1 MKVYGH
7 PASTCTRKV
16 LTTLAEKNH
25 TADFVMIDIMKG
37 EGHTPEYL
45 ARQPWGQVPVL
56 EEDDG
61 WQLFESRA
69 IIRHLDA
76 TLPGPALTP
85 ANARDRA
92 RMEQWISIESA
103 NFTPGVMKILGQL
116 LFAKWRGEEPK
127 MTLVEEG
134 RASVRKAVAVMEK
147 TLAEH
152 EYIAGKEFTLADI
165 GFMPYIEY
173 LFVAGEGNLITDNP
187 NTSAWWNRISER
199 ASWQQVRGKSSAA

>member
-25 TADFVMIDIMKG
+25 PFEFVTIDIMKG
-37 EGHTPEYL
+37 QGHAPEHL

-61 WQLFESRA
+61 WQMIESRA

-76 TLPGPALTP
+76 TLPGTSLTP
-85 ANARDRA
+85 ANPRDRA
-92 RMEQWISIESA
+92 KMDQWISIEQS
-103 NFTPGVMKILGQL
+103 NFTPGAMKIIGQL
-116 LFAKWRGEEPK
+116 LFAKWRGQESQ
-127 MTLVEEG
+127 MSIVEEG
-134 RASVRKAVAVMEK
+134 RVAVRKAVAVMERELHGREY
-147 TLAEH
+147 LA
-152 EYIAGKEFTLADI
+152 GTSFSLADL

-173 LFVAGEGNLITDNP
+173 LFMAGEGALITDTP
-187 NTSAWWNRISER
+187 NTASWWTRVSER
-199 ASWQQVRGKSSAA
+199 PSWQKVRAKMQAD